1 MKNKKESFK
10 CVTVILLVVYLVVLT
25 WIIVCKM
32 ETDFTL
38 LGNMQYRNINLIPF
52 AGSLIKNGKADISE
66 ILMNIAAFVPFGVY
80 ISMLCE
86 RWGFWK
92 KVLPV
97 FCVSLAYEVLQY
109 IFGIGASDITDLL
122 GNTFGGVIGIAFY
135 AILAKLFRKCRQG
148 TLHKVLNVI
157 FAVGTVAVVLFLGVL
172 ITVNL

>member
-10 CVTVILLVVYLVVLT
+10 CVTGILLAVYLLILTWVIL
-25 WIIVCKM
+25 CKM
-32 ETDFTL
+32 QTDFAQLAKT
-38 LGNMQYRNINLIPF
+38 QYRNINLIPF

-66 ILMNIAAFVPFGVY
+66 ILMNIAAFVPLGVY
-80 ISMLCE
+80 LSMLCE
-86 RWGFWK
+86 RWAFWQ

-97 FCVSLAYEVLQY
+97 FCVSLAYEVWQY

-148 TLHKVLNVI
+148 TLYKVLNVI